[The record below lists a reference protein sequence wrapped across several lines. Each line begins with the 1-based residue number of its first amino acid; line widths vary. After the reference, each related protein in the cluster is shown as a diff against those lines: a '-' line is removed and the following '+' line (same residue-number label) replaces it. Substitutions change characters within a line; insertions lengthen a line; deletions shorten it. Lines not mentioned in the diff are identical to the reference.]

1 MAIDFN
7 TDPYGAWGTLLGTV
21 LGQSYN
27 KNAQNRERAKSDKI
41 IDSIRNQ
48 QEIERIAAL
57 RQPPANE
64 DAVDL
69 ATKRAVQQDAPPIGG
84 VTKGIDYLGMGDKYG
99 ENPYQFGT
107 AESYLDKMFKPAGGK
122 QYAIEQAN
130 KASVDAIHANQKQQ
144 AQLSPYERILSNWN
158 PDYTEDNVRA
168 KLKAADVRDSIIDE
182 KLGEVKKDIAKRARE
197 VYQSGILKDLY
208 YGADVAGADGK
219 MVHVP
224 PNAATMASAF
234 AKIQEYA
241 QYDPEG
247 AKLLAS
253 GIITPQAFYQSEEE
267 ERKYKRNRKDKLEDV
282 KSDREFQL
290 KMENQREKNWHDRQ
304 QYLYNVKRATLIRGL
319 KSMYPNATQQQLE
332 NAADAYL
339 SGVVIGG
346 SGTSK
351 KKSDGE
357 SNATTKTEYGGTKYK
372 MAVEEA
378 KGIEETPEE
387 ERTPEQKQ
395 RLKTLQA
402 YIRRTGEEAIPSA
415 PTQKAG
421 SDFVGGLLSKGYTPS
436 QILGASG
443 YAPGSEQFNTL
454 YDTILSNSGA
464 AAGGSVSPDKEFEMP
479 TSSPT
484 RATSTAT
491 TTTDGYP
498 APINYSYDGTP
509 DMVTPTA
516 APSAAMLGS
525 INSNYPAPI
534 NYAYNGDPDNSA
546 PVPSSASLGDFRR
559 LEGNASNYPAP
570 INYAYDSNP
579 PDTSSSLPA
588 KKEWGISD
596 LLTPE
601 YWHEFAKEFEPKK
614 AEAYGGGGG
623 SYDADLYDAAVKI
636 ATSPTFDNAIANIA
650 KASNKPS
657 GSTALTEY
665 YADILNRVGY
675 ENNEGY
681 MGIHYGSSG
690 LVNRMRDAC
699 GIIPYKDTDGT
710 NCARTIGAVLDGTP
724 YAGFY
729 NVDQF
734 INTAK
739 KRGQLYAANSGYKPQ
754 AGDLAVTNSGNHIV
768 MVTEN
773 GGTIQNG
780 ESRNGVYEV
789 SASPQKA
796 NGNVEY
802 YIRTSD
808 YDEQFPNF
816 HYDSGLSN
824 YDIAGAAAI
833 LENYLS

>member
-57 RQPPANE
+57 RQAPTND

-107 AESYLDKMFKPAGGK
+107 AESYLDKMFKPVGGK

-144 AQLSPYERILSNWN
+144 AQLSPYERTLSNWN
-158 PDYTEDNVRA
+158 PEYTEDNIRA
-168 KLKAADVRDSIIDE
+168 KLKAADVRDSIINE

-253 GIITPQAFYQSEEE
+253 GIISPQAFYQSEEE

-282 KSDREFQL
+282 KSDHEFQL
-290 KMENQREKNWHDRQ
+290 QLENQREKNWYGKQ
-304 QYLYNVKRATLIRGL
+304 QYLYKVKRDTLIRGL
-319 KSMYPNATQQQLE
+319 RSMYPNATQQQLE

-346 SGTSK
+346 GGTSK

-357 SNATTKTEYGGTKYK
+357 SSGATKTEYGGTKYK

-378 KGIEETPEE
+378 KEIESTPEE

-443 YAPGSEQFNTL
+443 YEPGSEQFNTL
-454 YDTILSNSGA
+454 YDTILSHSGSA
-464 AAGGSVSPDKEFEMP
+464 ASGSVSPDKEFEMP
-479 TSSPT
+479 TSSST
-484 RATSTAT
+484 RATSTAAN
-491 TTTDGYP
+491 TTDG
-498 APINYSYDGTP
+498 
-509 DMVTPTA
+509 
-516 APSAAMLGS
+516 
-525 INSNYPAPI
+525 
-534 NYAYNGDPDNSA
+534 
-546 PVPSSASLGDFRR
+546 
-559 LEGNASNYPAP
+559 YPAP

-579 PDTSSSLPA
+579 PNTSSSLPA
-588 KKEWGISD
+588 KKEWGVSD

-614 AEAYGGGGG
+614 AEAYGGSGG

-699 GIIPYKDTDGT
+699 GIIPYRDSDGT

-734 INTAK
+734 VDAAK
-739 KRGQLYAANSGYKPQ
+739 KRGQLYTADSGYKPQ

-796 NGNVEY
+796 NGNVKY

-808 YDEQFPNF
+808 YEEQFPNF
-816 HYDSGLSN
+816 HFDSGLSN

-833 LENYLS
+833 LEKYLM